1 MTLWGLCA
9 GFVQAL
15 CGGAGFVSEFG
26 VVRVGRHSKWR
37 KLSLLAGIHDAGMV
51 HPYVFC
57 SRKLLQ
63 KKEKLIWDFGQH
75 LDNLSF

>member
-1 MTLWGLCA
+1 MTFGDI
-9 GFVQAL
+9 VQAL

-51 HPYVFC
+51 HP
-57 SRKLLQ
+57 
-63 KKEKLIWDFGQH
+63 
-75 LDNLSF
+75 

>member
-1 MTLWGLCA
+1 MSDFW
-9 GFVQAL
+9 
-15 CGGAGFVSEFG
+15 

-37 KLSLLAGIHDAGMV
+37 KLSLSAGIHDLRMV
-51 HPYVFC
+51 HPYVGFC
-57 SRKLLQ
+57 RKYLQ